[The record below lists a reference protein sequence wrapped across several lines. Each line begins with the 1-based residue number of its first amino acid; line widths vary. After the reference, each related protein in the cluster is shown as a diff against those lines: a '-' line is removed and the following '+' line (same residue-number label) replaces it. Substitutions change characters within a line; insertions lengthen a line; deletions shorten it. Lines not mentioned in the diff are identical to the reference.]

1 MHNFN
6 DVGRILASAKDMK
19 VYEGHESSS
28 VDGDP
33 HNLNNIQGEESRTN
47 GGHISHFL
55 PTSRRIVQFS
65 NGGKVHLTLT
75 QVTL

>member
-1 MHNFN
+1 MHNLN

-19 VYEGHESSS
+19 VYEGYEGSSLH
-28 VDGDP
+28 GEP
-33 HNLNNIQGEESRTN
+33 HNLNSIQGEESCTN

-65 NGGKVHLTLT
+65 NGGKVHLT
-75 QVTL
+75 